1 MKIALGSDHAG
12 LGLKEKIKAYLIKEG
27 HEVLDVGTFS
37 RDPVDYPEFAFKV
50 AEMVSGGE
58 AQRGILICG
67 SGIGMSMAANRFR
80 GIRAVN
86 AIEPFTAA
94 MSRRHN
100 DSNVLCLGERFT
112 GEDMALEIVRVW
124 LEEKFEGGRHERR
137 IRLLDNYE
145 TAYGRP
151 NPFRGGDE
159 RGGQVV

>member
-12 LGLKEKIKAYLIKEG
+12 FGLKERIKACLTEQG

-50 AEMVSGGE
+50 AKKIIEGAAE
-58 AQRGILICG
+58 RGILVCG
-67 SGIGMSMAANRFR
+67 SGIGMCMAANRIK

-100 DSNVLCLGERFT
+100 NSNVLCLGERFT

-124 LEEKFEGGRHERR
+124 MQESFEGHRHERR
-137 IRLLDNYE
+137 IRLLDDYNL
-145 TAYGRP
+145 
-151 NPFRGGDE
+151 
-159 RGGQVV
+159 